1 MNNSKHL
8 FLTILAVILTLL
20 LLAGCAPAAAPAAST
35 APGSAAAPLPETEQ
49 ESTTPTLQAVAF
61 PVTTEDGELRLD
73 ALFAFDGINPDCGWE
88 ESQGIA
94 AIKLVNPTGRHLS
107 RADITLTMSDG
118 TALRFHAEH
127 IAPGAG
133 ASVFCSDNTP
143 LPPQAQCVDI
153 RCQSEFAEALTS
165 DALTVEV
172 NGMELLLTNTS
183 GRDIRNIVLYCHNS
197 LGDEYFGGIAY
208 PYEINGLP
216 AGESTTLA
224 AADCLLGMAEVSYL
238 SVIYE

>member
-8 FLTILAVILTLL
+8 ILTILAGILTLL

-49 ESTTPTLQAVAF
+49 ESTAPTLQAVAF

-94 AIKLVNPTGRHLS
+94 AIKLVNPTGLHLS

-118 TALRFHAEH
+118 TVLRFHAEH

-133 ASVFCSDNTP
+133 ASVFCSTTRPCP
-143 LPPQAQCVDI
+143 LRPSVWTFGA
-153 RCQSEFAEALTS
+153 
-165 DALTVEV
+165 
-172 NGMELLLTNTS
+172 
-183 GRDIRNIVLYCHNS
+183 S
-197 LGDEYFGGIAY
+197 LS
-208 PYEINGLP
+208 LP
-216 AGESTTLA
+216 KRSHPMHSPLRSTA
-224 AADCLLGMAEVSYL
+224 WSF
-238 SVIYE
+238 S